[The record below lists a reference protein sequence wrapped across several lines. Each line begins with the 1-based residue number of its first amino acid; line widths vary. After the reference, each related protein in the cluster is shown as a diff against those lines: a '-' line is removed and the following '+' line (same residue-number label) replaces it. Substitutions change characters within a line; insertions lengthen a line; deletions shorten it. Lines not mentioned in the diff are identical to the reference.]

1 MSTVFLD
8 ISSVPLCTSI
18 LNAHFD
24 SLLVAWHLK
33 ENKKNKNEKTFFVGT
48 QRCVSKK
55 QSLSPHQ
62 SVLT

>member
-33 ENKKNKNEKTFFVGT
+33 KKKKKKKTFFFVGDG
-48 QRCVSKK
+48 VSARNNHCPPTN
-55 QSLSPHQ
+55 QS
-62 SVLT
+62 